1 MLEEVTK
8 IQIEPYGDTVPGL
21 PGVLEQVR
29 IQFNDDFGQFFYLRN
44 NASTALLLERIARM
58 CLSAWVDEHRDRKR
72 RCATLA
78 IREEQAVAET
88 RKLAAILVSDV
99 VGYSRLAGSD
109 EDRTL
114 ARLRALRS
122 DLIDP
127 IIAVHNGRVVK
138 RHR

>member
-58 CLSAWVDEHRDRKR
+58 CLSAWVDEHRDLSKEGPGIEEDIPDHIDISD
-72 RCATLA
+72 AT
-78 IREEQAVAET
+78 
-88 RKLAAILVSDV
+88 
-99 VGYSRLAGSD
+99 
-109 EDRTL
+109 
-114 ARLRALRS
+114 
-122 DLIDP
+122 
-127 IIAVHNGRVVK
+127 
-138 RHR
+138 